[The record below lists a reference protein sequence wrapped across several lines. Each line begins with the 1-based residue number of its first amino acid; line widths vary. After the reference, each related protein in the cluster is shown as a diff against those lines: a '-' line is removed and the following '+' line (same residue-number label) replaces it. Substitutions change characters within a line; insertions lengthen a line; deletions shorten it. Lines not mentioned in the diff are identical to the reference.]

1 MARHTQIRRFTNDDS
16 RSSLR
21 FHGSKAD
28 PCRMGITST
37 IAAAYD
43 APCPVKALR
52 HLFNKYP
59 LPIFNPHFSPTRE
72 PTTAL
77 DSAFT
82 GTKVFIRI
90 GDIVL
95 ELVVSGNSS
104 GHSFRPGTETWARS
118 NGTPDADLHLLG
130 RCWLSLSWISLMLS
144 VPNSVGRYRRS
155 ELSR

>member
-1 MARHTQIRRFTNDDS
+1 MARHTQIRQFVDNDS
-16 RSSLR
+16 RISLR
-21 FHGSKAD
+21 LHASKAD

-37 IAAAYD
+37 IAAAAD

-59 LPIFNPHFSPTRE
+59 LSNFNPLFSLTRE

-90 GDIVL
+90 RDIVL
-95 ELVVSGNSS
+95 ELVVSENSS
-104 GHSFRPGTETWARS
+104 GHSFRPGAETWVRS

-130 RCWLSLSWISLMLS
+130 RCWFSRSWISLMQS
-144 VPNSVGRYRRS
+144 VPNSIGRSRRS
-155 ELSR
+155 ELWR